1 MNPGNVSVNG
11 TDAPAASTSVAA
23 ATVARRILVMKDLGT
38 AFDVIVNASKFAD
51 ELATSSDPTKVVLDA
66 LAAVLEQ
73 YLPKDALVIS
83 ELKDLVEDR
92 ATMVKMMID
101 IARHVMTTA
110 ETAASGCCWRP

>member
-1 MNPGNVSVNG
+1 MVT
-11 TDAPAASTSVAA
+11 TDAPATTTTVAST
-23 ATVARRILVMKDLGT
+23 TVAHRILALKDLGT
-38 AFDVIVNASKFAD
+38 AFDVIVKAIKFAD

-92 ATMVKMMID
+92 ATMVKMID
-101 IARHVMTTA
+101 IARHVMSTLSTA